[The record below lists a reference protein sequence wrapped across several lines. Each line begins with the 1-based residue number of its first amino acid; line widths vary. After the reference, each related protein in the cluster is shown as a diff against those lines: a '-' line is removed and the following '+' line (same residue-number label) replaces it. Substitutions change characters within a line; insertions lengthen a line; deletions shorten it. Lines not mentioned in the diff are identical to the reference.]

1 MLSSL
6 DFWAGI
12 DSMPFHKALAG
23 FTLIELLASISIFS
37 VLGMGAYQMLQTVAA
52 SHERVRNSTQGYIQ
66 LNLALSI
73 IGRDF
78 NQFVSRPVRDE
89 YGETLPPIVFEN
101 EDYIIEFTRG
111 GWSNPAGRQRS
122 RLQRVAYSVDYDEK
136 TLTRHFWEVLDR
148 AEDSEPVSQL
158 LLEGVS
164 DFRATGFMG
173 EDSDTESEFQL
184 EELGDASP
192 LAIEIVISTDALGE
206 IQRLFQLIEPY
217 LEEGSAG
224 GTPDQPGDRR
234 IDDENR
240 NAQ

>member
-1 MLSSL
+1 
-6 DFWAGI
+6 
-12 DSMPFHKALAG
+12 MPFHKALTG
-23 FTLIELLASISIFS
+23 FTLIELLVSISIFS

-52 SHERVRNSTQGYIQ
+52 SHERVRHSTQGYIQ
-66 LNLALSI
+66 LNLAFSI

-111 GWSNPAGRQRS
+111 GWSNPAGRPRS
-122 RLQRVAYSVDYDEK
+122 RLQRVAYSLDYDEK

-148 AEDSEPVSQL
+148 AEDSEPISQL
-158 LLEGVS
+158 LLAGVS

-173 EDSDTESEFQL
+173 DDDTESEFQL

-192 LAIEIVISTDALGE
+192 LAIEIVITTDALGD

-217 LEEGSAG
+217 LDEGSAG
-224 GTPDQPGDRR
+224 GTPDNRPGDRR
-234 IDDENR
+234 TDDETR